1 MKVKIKT
8 PKNMMQKAKTTQ
20 LKGRFNNFLAE
31 FKVTQ
36 SSLFLDNVIIRPS
49 FVEFKDL

>member
-8 PKNMMQKAKTTQ
+8 PKNIIQKTKTTQ
-20 LKGRFNNFLAE
+20 LKGRFNIFLVE
-31 FKVTQ
+31 FKLTQ

-49 FVEFKDL
+49 FIEFKDL